1 MKEALEVV
9 YGTNSTITLRTTG
22 FNPDHV
28 VTYDYADPLTDE
40 QMTQIGVRTR
50 EVICV
55 DFVNGQSKYLL
66 GTPGQLFLKAP
77 AKKTLLKS

>member
-9 YGTNSTITLRTTG
+9 YGAGSSITLRSTG

-28 VTYDYADPLTDE
+28 VTYDYADPLTDD
-40 QMTQIGVRTR
+40 QMTQIGVKTR
-50 EVICV
+50 DVLCV

-66 GTPGQLFLKAP
+66 GNPTQLFLKAA